1 MAKQLGI
8 KTKSNKPFGLDNLIT
23 GIPEAPSIQI
33 TEVQPSALN
42 RENVMPTTTEPIEE
56 EIIES
61 PTPEVEAVQEESN
74 IPTIKKVG
82 RPKTST
88 KTPKRSAE
96 IGTVEGEMRYT
107 AIVNEE
113 LLETVK
119 KIAYWERMKMKDM
132 FNLALESFIEEYK
145 LKFGEIKEIPTKK
158 KLI

>member
-23 GIPEAPSIQI
+23 GIPESPSIPVAEI
-33 TEVQPSALN
+33 QPSALN
-42 RENVMPTTTEPIEE
+42 RDNEPPIVAEPIA
-56 EIIES
+56 
-61 PTPEVEAVQEESN
+61 EAVTNSVKNEIE
-74 IPTIKKVG
+74 PTRPEPATAEKKKVG

-88 KTPKRSAE
+88 KTAKRSAE
-96 IGTVEGEMRYT
+96 VGTVEGEMRYT

-145 LKFGEIKEIPTKK
+145 SKFGEIKDIPTQK
-158 KLI
+158 KLR